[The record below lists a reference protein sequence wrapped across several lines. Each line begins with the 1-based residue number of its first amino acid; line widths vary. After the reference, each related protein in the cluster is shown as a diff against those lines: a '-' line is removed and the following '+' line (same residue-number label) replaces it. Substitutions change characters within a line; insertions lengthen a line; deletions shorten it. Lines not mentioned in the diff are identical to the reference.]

1 MDSSDT
7 FLINGRNK
15 SQPYVL
21 ADAGYDVW
29 LGNTRGNKYSRSH
42 KWLDPKKDMVYWKNT
57 NVQTMGKYDIPS
69 FIQFIKEETGN
80 EKITLICH
88 S

>member
-29 LGNTRGNKYSRSH
+29 LANTRGNKYSRNH
-42 KWLDPKKDMVYWKNT
+42 TIYNPDTDQEYWKNT
-57 NVQTMGKYDIPS
+57 NV
-69 FIQFIKEETGN
+69 
-80 EKITLICH
+80 
-88 S
+88 